1 MPGTGDDGPSEGGD
15 TTASTTDTT
24 ISSADSAT
32 FEEPVT
38 PWYRAT
44 STSSVVIGAVE
55 QPQPA
60 APPPQRYTDEDL
72 ADCDVEECVTKQFD
86 EGRPVAGSFEE
97 STIGTHYFKLE
108 PKLLAGGEPGWATI
122 KLRKFMTD
130 TSVVLGE
137 VDHLVIVTLLD
148 EAIGPDCKWCKV
160 RIQDLERNVDLY
172 NVIGYVRRQHLH
184 RLEYGDKCWE
194 GSTTL
199 PSPKYNN
206 HKQRKKRN
214 WSLGSPW
221 YSMLACEPWLDK
233 KRLKYK
239 TMVNTGHKN
248 FEVRDMLNETAI
260 EIGIKQML
268 VYYDRCPKG
277 YDVRTLDNAVAYL
290 QDNLYRFAKVEKTF
304 LDARPGS
311 SVKALIS
318 INMAHLLALPRMIR
332 SYSTTTQMQTGYRTV
347 MYQSNTIEKKLKKVA
362 DTMDKIQ
369 MYVDMFPG
377 TIRGSNRFSAKKQ
390 ASRIRKFMPA
400 LKGLMQKNG
409 QPLRPDHED
418 VIEIGTDGAFNP
430 VHCIVYPDDTGIGMP
445 QNIGFNQF
453 GANEPASLPRLMHY
467 ILQGNNMFSDAKLPE
482 WQSLSPPWMSYLTD
496 YTFPPLMILPTP
508 PSGLGN
514 IPNLGDLGNIAN
526 QFNALPI
533 KGPGDIDFENL
544 KLGDPAFLANMA
556 LARVDINIPS
566 GDNIIANLPDV
577 LDKIHS
583 LDDVFAELLQK
594 ISIPKLIAAAMA
606 KLMAELGLDN
616 IYAAMLKAA
625 LGQFSV
631 DALIKQFLMQL
642 PDDIFAELLDQ
653 LFDSLD
659 VSCEEL
665 IQLIVGMGIQFNHLQ
680 GIVDMVGDQMESLQD
695 KLDEFNSL
703 LPELCADTTDAEVDT
718 SLDEDLA
725 ETEESVQASIEDM
738 LANLTCEELKLL
750 VKNVAFGG
758 VPSFSFEPPTIDL
771 SCYVK
776 DLELMIGT
784 FLMPFMVPLSGFP
797 IDITRL
803 GEIDWSLLKPEA
815 PNLNIRLPTG
825 EFINISDWDVGG
837 LELGNIP
844 GFPAIP
850 GGPNLAVCAPD
861 LNFPQFASPD
871 LSLSPG
877 GIQMPNIKFAEA
889 FSDIEFPGGIEV
901 LLEAIGALPTGALPG
916 LSLADLNP
924 DIPGA
929 SLPDAALA
937 DLKFG
942 EFLDDWRRIFLEAMS
957 GFLLG
962 NFPLAIAGGGGAFT
976 KFRAKM
982 EGFDWGSDA
991 SIVIPEAPDA
1001 AIPNSTLPNIPAW
1014 NPSGVQVPLEGVEC
1028 TLDASVSEVTGIGW
1042 QTLATMPQEWWER
1055 TTEGSD
1061 AAAVMEVPDFAAMI
1075 EYLQRYYDEES
1086 EDVGDVIDALKDLVD
1101 TDFTSVAEWCEIID
1115 KIDALM
1121 DALNELNGPDPIEG
1135 GRIGLDA
1142 GYEIN
1147 IADIILPTAVFR
1159 PEVGCG
1165 IIKLYGLP
1173 DFGYGGMKFPIPIAG
1188 PNGDETFDIFDMPNL
1203 LENLPKIP
1211 NFPDILPPGVTAD
1224 NLALLC
1230 DMPEF
1235 FEKLFDLMFGDLP
1248 TVQGALGTID
1258 AWARGLTNIDMIPG
1272 GEVGGIDGKK
1282 IMIALFKF
1290 IIDKLGLSPLIDQ
1303 LADIL
1308 KLAMSAGDLTPEM
1321 IAEIPAIQIKIDKL
1335 MAAIPSMPQLSV
1347 PSLDGFGGM
1356 PGGGGGGG
1364 GFGGFGGGGGSST
1377 GGGGGGP
1384 SIEAPSTALPG
1395 GGMPGGA
1402 PGSSGGGLS
1411 GGSVASM
1418 AEKFEIPTITLP
1430 DNIPTGDL
1438 MGAMFSGMQDAVK
1451 SAIEQA
1457 LVEMGKSVLRS
1468 LLQEAADGGFGDA
1481 DILDMLSN
1489 SLGNLDLA
1497 IDAINAAFAEMGVDE
1512 NGMLITTTTTTVEV
1526 TMGCGE
1532 PWVPPD
1538 PEEEP
1543 PCTPVELVGKISK
1556 KLNRHET
1563 GSLLGGMMAPSTC
1576 SHLEEVIRDGC
1587 PWMAQVF
1594 DDCSKLAD
1602 TFEVIGEKI
1611 KPQILEEIQDPM
1623 HIQIR
1628 DLSVL
1633 CCNAEPFWRDE
1644 YIKRHQDNGGSL
1656 EDACAAADEVEQ
1668 EKQDSLEGLALM
1680 AMDPFDPLS
1689 GDGHGGTIV
1698 PDVWPQKNCEEQCP
1712 TEDPPKP
1719 SLFPIDSEIP
1729 TLNYMNEMATN
1740 LMFEPINL
1748 MFKMESDQYPEML
1761 VSGTVLSEAIPFWEA
1776 AGTHMAGGDAG
1787 ISRFAESLFNNGA
1800 PLCDENGVPFGTDSY
1815 KSKLNI
1821 VRSLANIGGGS
1832 GDDTNPTGTD
1842 WSDLKGDD
1850 IHVLQQRNSS
1860 SVAPVLYNSLRRF
1873 DYLKNTWDT
1882 EIDLFSWD
1890 FQYGGDSETPT
1901 GDAWPTVTWAL
1912 APMTQEDAD
1921 KRNPKAVT
1929 TTTIPSTITTPL
1941 GKDCD
1946 PPEEIEAIEETSPAG
1961 VDWEAGLPVHYQLF
1975 RQFVRDKFI
1984 KHPNLSEG
1992 IDVQN
1997 LAAWTDIG
2005 FDNKGANMG
2014 FGFKSVYQ
2022 QIINQIIQSAGIQI
2036 IFTDLFDTET
2046 LKLVE
2051 IEPSSLSPVDS
2062 CGEKPKSVLDLEETG
2077 KKLTKDAFMQACV
2090 DPIREQETGKNAL
2103 KQAGLVGCIEV
2114 TVRVYVIDALLRSIF
2129 PLSEYDVKGFD
2140 TVFLQQVYD
2149 KINREM
2155 NLLDPTYASAF
2166 LEETQTLFES
2176 QCEAAKC
2183 KDEPLTDPVTGEE
2196 ITDCSGMDSLMYY
2209 IKKHLFTVADILN
2222 EKFGTTTP
2230 NLSARMQNDWLTV
2243 LDIPEYPIPDDMDV
2257 SGMLSQADLL
2267 TTLLMNPRPEAAVDG
2282 MQTYYSVPVTG
2293 TGTGTGGTGTPPA
2306 DPPADTLSWVAL
2318 DITSVNPGER
2328 IRPGLPDNIPLPRLF
2343 DFTATDFSSTELTY
2357 VDGVYTVLDPETGLP
2372 MVDDAGLPTGD
2383 TIDLESQ
2390 WRQINPAEAPTV
2402 LFGSNTGNNT
2412 YYNLTKNWSYPSNA
2426 TNPTPETHIA
2436 TTEVQGGLYLEK
2448 FIKVGQ
2454 EYWHPANFQEF
2465 LERLIA
2471 AVSREDPDILAIA
2484 ALTAYSITEAH
2495 YGLRLC
2501 YMYPT
2506 NRKDGDNLVAP
2517 SGDTPSITSL
2527 LIAMFGTTGDMSIP
2541 DVTRMQGSLLQLE
2554 GVNFNVEVDT
2564 EIPMPSTTAT
2574 EDSEASSEADSET
2587 ALEEEAEDETSM
2599 VSATAIETQ
2608 QHRYYNVSIPLVET
2622 LISAGNPIT
2631 AAIDEAFG
2639 ETFDAADAAMECEP
2653 WDLECLERAG
2663 RAAASAVGGLEDMA
2677 VAYRAAATAS
2687 PPDYEAIAAMVASYQ
2702 TPWTSAV
2709 TALDGKLKDLQKQLR
2724 KEKDWK
2730 FLFKKCF
2737 RQNDIVTNLWNYCAM
2752 MTEMSVPGIDMSFAA
2767 TKEECRNLFWTLYHD
2782 IGTGGDGFSFD
2793 ASAQA
2798 TSMEVAS
2805 VNVDSD
2811 GGGLPLPIKM
2821 CLMTIPLLFK
2831 GICETIDPN
2840 IMIAKLIRVAA
2851 DGDQGAIKK
2860 FPSTLMALP
2869 FNLIPPPPFGPG
2881 IGPPITPL
2889 GLAYLALGAFTPMEK
2904 QKMRMGKSGMIVP
2917 APPSGTGEDADCNPA
2932 EGEADE

>member
-1 MPGTGDDGPSEGGD
+1 MATDEELEARASLLEASRDETTGTDETRAAGLAGLG
-15 TTASTTDTT
+15 ASAVT
-24 ISSADSAT
+24 T
-32 FEEPVT
+32 FEDT
-38 PWYRAT
+38 GPWHSPTSPIISAVAT
-44 STSSVVIGAVE
+44 IVVD
-55 QPQPA
+55 PQPK
-60 APPPQRYTDEDL
+60 APPPQRYSDEDL

-137 VDHLVIVTLLD
+137 VDHLTIVTLLD

-172 NVIGYVRRQHLH
+172 NVVGYVRRQHLH

-194 GSTTL
+194 GLTTL
-199 PSPKYNN
+199 PSPKYKN
-206 HKQRKKRN
+206 HKQRKKRK

-233 KRLKYK
+233 KQLKYK

-260 EIGIKQML
+260 EVGIKQML

-290 QDNLYRFAKVEKTF
+290 QDDLYQFAKVEKTF

-311 SVKALIS
+311 AVKALIS
-318 INMAHLLALPRMIR
+318 VNMAHLLALPRMVR

-390 ASRIRKFMPA
+390 ANRIRKFVPA

-418 VIEIGTDGAFNP
+418 IIEIGTDGAFNP
-430 VHCIVYPDDTGIGMP
+430 VHCIVYPDDTGMGMP

-482 WQSLSPPWMSYLTD
+482 WQTLSPPWMSYLTN

-533 KGPGDIDFENL
+533 KGPGDLDFENL
-544 KLGDPAFLANMA
+544 KLTDPAFLANMA
-556 LARVDINIPS
+556 LARADITLPS

-594 ISIPKLIAAAMA
+594 ISIPKLIEAAMA

-625 LGQFSV
+625 LGQFSI

-642 PDDIFAELLDQ
+642 PDDIFANLLDQ

-659 VSCEEL
+659 VSCDEL
-665 IQLIVGMGIQFNHLQ
+665 IQLIVGMGIDFNHLQ
-680 GIVDMVGDQMESLQD
+680 GIIDMVGDQMEFLQD

-703 LPELCADTTDAEVDT
+703 LPELCADTTEAEVDT
-718 SLDEDLA
+718 SVDEDLA
-725 ETEESVQASIEDM
+725 ETEEAVQASIEDM
-738 LANLTCEELKLL
+738 LANLTCDELKLL
-750 VKNVAFGG
+750 IKSVAFGG
-758 VPSFSFEPPTIDL
+758 VPSFSFEPPSIDL

-776 DLELMIGT
+776 DIELLIGT
-784 FLMPFMVPLSGFP
+784 FLMPFMVPLAGFP

-803 GEIDWSLLKPEA
+803 GEIDWSLLQPEA

-861 LNFPQFASPD
+861 LNFPQFATPD
-871 LSLSPG
+871 LGLSPG

-889 FSDIEFPGGIEV
+889 FSDLEFPGGIEV
-901 LLEAIGALPTGALPG
+901 LLEAITSLPTGALPG

-1001 AIPNSTLPNIPAW
+1001 AIPNSTLPSIPAW

-1028 TLDASVSEVTGIGW
+1028 ALDASVSEVTGIGW
-1042 QTLATMPQEWWER
+1042 QTLATMPKEWWEK

-1075 EYLQRYYDEES
+1075 TSLEEYAATEAD
-1086 EDVGDVIDALKDLVD
+1086 DVADVIDALKDLVD
-1101 TDFTSVAEWCEIID
+1101 TDFTSVHEWCEIID

-1121 DALNELNGPDPIEG
+1121 DALNDLNGPDPIEG
-1135 GRIGLDA
+1135 GNIVLEG

-1147 IADIILPTAVFR
+1147 LADITMPTAVFR

-1203 LENLPKIP
+1203 LEKLPKIP
-1211 NFPDILPPGVTAD
+1211 NFPDILPPGINAD
-1224 NLALLC
+1224 NMGLLC

-1235 FEKLFDLMFGDLP
+1235 FEKLFDLMFGDMP
-1248 TVQGALGTID
+1248 TVQGALGSLD
-1258 AWARGLTNIDMIPG
+1258 SWMNNLTNMESIPG
-1272 GEVGGIDGKK
+1272 GEAGGVDAKK
-1282 IMIALFKF
+1282 IMVALFKF
-1290 IIDKLGLSPLIDQ
+1290 IIDKLGLSAMIDQ
-1303 LADIL
+1303 LADVL
-1308 KLAMSAGDLTPEM
+1308 KLAMSAGDFTPAM
-1321 IAEIPAIQIKIDKL
+1321 IAEIPAIQSKIDKL
-1335 MAAIPSMPQLSV
+1335 MAAAPSMPQLSV
-1347 PSLDGFGGM
+1347 PSLGGFGGA
-1356 PGGGGGGG
+1356 PGGGGGSH
-1364 GFGGFGGGGGSST
+1364 GGGGGT
-1377 GGGGGGP
+1377 

-1402 PGSSGGGLS
+1402 PGSSGAGLS

-1438 MGAMFSGMQDAVK
+1438 MGAMFSGMQDSVK
-1451 SAIEQA
+1451 AAIEQA

-1468 LLQEAADGGFGDA
+1468 LLQEAADSGFGDS
-1481 DILDMLSN
+1481 DILNMLAD

-1497 IDAINAAFAEMGVDE
+1497 LDAINGAFEEMGVDE

-1538 PEEEP
+1538 PDDPDSEP
-1543 PCTPVELVGKISK
+1543 PCTPVELVDKISK
-1556 KLNRHET
+1556 KLNRHEVAA
-1563 GSLLGGMMAPSTC
+1563 LLDGMIAPSTC
-1576 SHLEEVIRDGC
+1576 GHLEEVIRDGC

-1611 KPQILEEIQDPM
+1611 KPQIIEEIQAPM
-1623 HIQIR
+1623 HVRIR

-1644 YIKRHQDNGGSL
+1644 YIKRHQDNGGTL
-1656 EDACAAADEVEQ
+1656 EEACNAADEIEQ
-1668 EKQDSLEGLALM
+1668 ENQNALEFLVGLV
-1680 AMDPFDPLS
+1680 MDPFDPLK

-1698 PDVWPQKNCEEQCP
+1698 PDVWPKKNCEEQCP

-1719 SLFPIDSEIP
+1719 SLFPVDSEIP

-1740 LMFEPINL
+1740 LMYEPINL
-1748 MFKMESDQYPEML
+1748 MFKMESDMYPEML
-1761 VSGTVLSEAIPFWEA
+1761 VSGTVLSEAVPFWEA
-1776 AGTHMAGGDAG
+1776 AGTHMQGGDAG

-1800 PLCDENGVPFGTDSY
+1800 PLCDSSGKTF
-1815 KSKLNI
+1815 
-1821 VRSLANIGGGS
+1821 GGGS
-1832 GDDTNPTGTD
+1832 YADKLDIVRGLAGVAKKSSDWGDLYAN
-1842 WSDLKGDD
+1842 D

-1860 SVAPVLYNSLRRF
+1860 SVAPVLQNSLRRF

-1890 FQYGGDSETPT
+1890 FQYGGDAETPT

-1912 APMTQEDAD
+1912 EPMTQEDAD

-1929 TTTIPSTITTPL
+1929 TTTIPSTTTTPL

-1946 PPEEIEAIEETSPAG
+1946 PPEEIKATEETSPAG
-1961 VDWEAGLPVHYQLF
+1961 VEWEAGLPVHYQLF

-1984 KHPNLSEG
+1984 KHPNLPEG
-1992 IDVQN
+1992 IDVQG
-1997 LAAWTDIG
+1997 LAAWTNIG

-2051 IEPSSLSPVDS
+2051 IEPSSLSPLDS
-2062 CGEKPKSVLDLEETG
+2062 CGEKPKSVLDLDETG

-2090 DPIREQETGKNAL
+2090 DPLQEKETGKNAL

-2149 KINREM
+2149 KIDREM
-2155 NLLDPTYASAF
+2155 NILDPQYASAF
-2166 LEETQTLFES
+2166 MEECQVLFES

-2196 ITDCSGMDSLMYY
+2196 ITDCSGMDGLMYY
-2209 IKKHLFTVADILN
+2209 IKKHLGSVADILN

-2230 NLSARMQNDWLTV
+2230 NLNKRMQDDWLTT
-2243 LDIPEYPIPDDMDV
+2243 LDLPEYPIPDDMDV

-2267 TTLLMNPRPEAAVDG
+2267 TTLLMNPRPEVAVDG
-2282 MQTYYSVPVTG
+2282 MQTYYSGPAPAPADPDAPDSG
-2293 TGTGTGGTGTPPA
+2293 TGTDTT
-2306 DPPADTLSWVAL
+2306 DPPPETLLWTAM
-2318 DITSVNPGER
+2318 DITSINAGER
-2328 IRPGLPDNIPLPRLF
+2328 ISPYLPDNIPLPRLF
-2343 DFTATDFSSTELTY
+2343 NFTATDFSSTELAY
-2357 VDGVYTVLDPETGLP
+2357 VGGDTPVLDPETGMP
-2372 MVDDAGLPTGD
+2372 AVDPDTGLPTPPV
-2383 TIDLESQ
+2383 TIAESLWQ
-2390 WRQINPAEAPTV
+2390 QISPDEATTA

-2412 YYNLTKNWSYPSNA
+2412 YYNLTKNWSYPGHA
-2426 TNPTPETHIA
+2426 VYYTPESHAT

-2484 ALTAYSITEAH
+2484 ALTSYSITEAH

-2506 NRKDGDNLVAP
+2506 NDKDGNNLVEGRTP
-2517 SGDTPSITSL
+2517 STSITSL
-2527 LIAMFGTTGDMSIP
+2527 LMAMFGATGDMAIP
-2541 DVTRMQGSLLQLE
+2541 DVTKMQGSFLQLE
-2554 GVNFNVEVDT
+2554 GVNFNIEEETEV
-2564 EIPMPSTTAT
+2564 PMPSTTAT
-2574 EDSEASSEADSET
+2574 EDSEASSETDSET
-2587 ALEEEAEDETSM
+2587 AAEEEAEDETPM
-2599 VSATAIETQ
+2599 ASATAIRSE

-2631 AAIDEAFG
+2631 AAIDEALG
-2639 ETFDAADAAMECEP
+2639 ESWGAAETAMECEP
-2653 WDLECLERAG
+2653 WDLECLERA
-2663 RAAASAVGGLEDMA
+2663 AAAAVSAVGGLEEMA
-2677 VAYRAAATAS
+2677 TAYRDAATAT
-2687 PPDYEAIAAMVASYQ
+2687 PPDYEAIATMVASYQ

-2724 KEKDWK
+2724 KEEDWK

-2737 RQNDIVTNLWNYCAM
+2737 RQGDIVTNLWNYCAM
-2752 MTEMSVPGIDMSFAA
+2752 MTEVSVPGIDMSFAA
-2767 TKEECRNLFWTLYHD
+2767 TKEECRKLFWTLYHD
-2782 IGTGGDGFSFD
+2782 IGGNRY
-2793 ASAQA
+2793 
-2798 TSMEVAS
+2798 V
-2805 VNVDSD
+2805 V
-2811 GGGLPLPIKM
+2811 
-2821 CLMTIPLLFK
+2821 C
-2831 GICETIDPN
+2831 
-2840 IMIAKLIRVAA
+2840 RH
-2851 DGDQGAIKK
+2851 
-2860 FPSTLMALP
+2860 
-2869 FNLIPPPPFGPG
+2869 
-2881 IGPPITPL
+2881 
-2889 GLAYLALGAFTPMEK
+2889 
-2904 QKMRMGKSGMIVP
+2904 
-2917 APPSGTGEDADCNPA
+2917 
-2932 EGEADE
+2932 